1 MENNISRID
10 KVLNEIKNKELK
22 QETEIVSFGPNIIL
36 HLIQNTAGQLNK
48 LDKISNQLID
58 YFCNPKN
65 LEMLSSKQRQDLLM
79 DVAELQ
85 KDNRDFIFK
94 FVEMANKNAFLNRVL
109 ENTSGRN
116 EMVLTDDGHEVISK
130 DMSEKRQELESFVRG
145 LLSERTGQ
153 K

>member
-1 MENNISRID
+1 MENNLSRID
-10 KVLNEIKNKELK
+10 KVLNQIKNKQL
-22 QETEIVSFGPNIIL
+22 QPETELVSFGPNIIL

-48 LDKISNQLID
+48 LDKISNDLID

-65 LEMLSSKQRQDLLM
+65 LENLTPKQRQDLLM

-85 KDNRDFIFK
+85 KGNRDFIFK

-109 ENTSGRN
+109 ENTSGKN
-116 EMVLTDDGHEVISK
+116 EIVVTDQGHEIISK
-130 DMSEKRQELESFVRG
+130 DMSAKREELESFVRG